1 MTAKKPEQDDQF
13 LEVVEHLKDSK
24 TSEKVTCGI
33 IMPIATMAEYSEGH
47 WRDVKAILEKAIR
60 MAGFDPRI
68 VSDSEDATVIQKS
81 IVQNIYDDQIVV
93 CDVSGKNPNVMFEL
107 GMRLAFDK
115 PVVIVKDDKT
125 GYSFDT
131 GVIEHINYRRDL
143 RHADTEGF
151 MASLAGKIKATVA
164 KSKDP
169 KHKTFLSNF
178 GHFEVAKIESTQ
190 IPADKVMQRILDEV
204 SSLKAAIRVNSSVDI
219 LERVDDFEMCE
230 IFYTLQYH
238 ILKNSKNLEVIVSK
252 LIRRYPQIV
261 HVQHDEERQIFYFY
275 AHKNLSTDRKK
286 YLISS
291 IESETADETLPF

>member
-1 MTAKKPEQDDQF
+1 MTAKKPEQDSQS
-13 LEVVEHLKDSK
+13 VEQPEESK
-24 TSEKVTCGI
+24 TPARVTCGI
-33 IMPIATMAEYSEGH
+33 IMPIATMGEYSEGH

-143 RHADTEGF
+143 RYADTEIF
-151 MASLAGKIKATVA
+151 MSSLSGKIKATVGKA
-164 KSKDP
+164 KDP
-169 KHKTFLSNF
+169 KNKTFLSNF

-204 SSLKAAIRVNSSVDI
+204 SDLKSAMTKASNVDAI
-219 LERVDDFEMCE
+219 EEVDDIEFSE
-230 IFYTLQYH
+230 IFHTIEYH
-238 ILKNSKNLEVIVSK
+238 ESRSEEVVEIALNLMASYPEVIH
-252 LIRRYPQIV
+252 I
-261 HVQHDEERQIFYFY
+261 QHDKERNVLYFY
-275 AHKNLSTDRKK
+275 AHKKLSLAQKK
-286 YLISS
+286 RLTSLVNAVTGDLI
-291 IESETADETLPF
+291 LPF